1 MNRRM
6 PAVPRIPH
14 ISLTRVF
21 PLLGLLGIAVLCV
34 GSVGAQ
40 QRLSK
45 RYPASKNVRVELR
58 NVFGTIW
65 VESWDRDEIKL
76 TAEFESSKT
85 TISPRQDKNQLV
97 VDVLSDNPGRSDVG
111 DINFRLYVPVN
122 SSVDLQTKR
131 GNISVNNIRGEMVS
145 AHVTL
150 EGDINLTGISASR
163 VNAQNTIGD
172 ILYDGEIAS
181 GGMYR
186 FQSGKGAISIRIPSN
201 SAFNLEA
208 SANNKQII
216 IGPFWND
223 NFKKMGDGRK
233 YVGDVVDGRS
243 KVIVT
248 NFSGSITF
256 YRR

>member
-1 MNRRM
+1 MNRRNR
-6 PAVPRIPH
+6 ALLENPRI
-14 ISLTRVF
+14 SLAKF
-21 PLLGLLGIAVLCV
+21 FSLAGLLVIAVVCV

-40 QRLSK
+40 QKLSK
-45 RYPASKNVRVELR
+45 RYPASKNVRIELR
-58 NVFGTIW
+58 NVFGTIS
-65 VESWDRDEIKL
+65 VESWNRDEIKL

-85 TISPRQDKNQLV
+85 AISPRQGNNELV
-97 VDVLSDNPGRSDVG
+97 VDVLSDNHGRSDVG
-111 DINFRLYVPVN
+111 DINFKLYVPVN

-131 GNISVNNIRGEMVS
+131 GNITVNNIRGEMVS

-150 EGDINLTGISASR
+150 EGDINLSGISASK

-172 ILYDGEIAS
+172 IFYDGEIAS
-181 GGMYR
+181 GGTYR
-186 FQSGKGAISIRIPSN
+186 FQSGKGAISIRIPAD

-208 SANNKQII
+208 SANNKQIM

-223 NFKKMGDGRK
+223 NFRKMGDGRK